1 MRAEKREILGTWEH
15 FWESGVNLG
24 RLATELLPDVAS
36 GRKWKAVSNKCQETS
51 GQTKS
56 DHAIWGVRCKLIA
69 ANANLLIFAKH
80 LYEYQNENTSDL
92 QRRFVLRLDYSV
104 RYVYYYVYSP
114 QRRLLI
120 KGPNPTSRTIILL
133 LSPAKKEMK
142 KETKKPNC
150 VCVCV
155 EVGNW
160 GQTNKK
166 LGETVLK
173 LCISICVWLCVFV
186 SLCVYIYA
194 CVCFL
199 GVANWVCVYACVC
212 MYVCVGMC
220 VFMFSWSGQS
230 SRQKLLGTPVCSKS
244 KLS

>member
-1 MRAEKREILGTWEH
+1 MGGFLGKRRKSRPVSNWTASWRCVRSEVKGRFQQMSKD
-15 FWESGVNLG
+15 FWANKKWSCNLG
-24 RLATELLPDVAS
+24 CQVESYFLAS
-36 GRKWKAVSNKCQETS
+36 
-51 GQTKS
+51 
-56 DHAIWGVRCKLIA
+56 
-69 ANANLLIFAKH
+69 ANLLIFARH

-142 KETKKPNC
+142 KETKNLNC
-150 VCVCV
+150 VCVSV

-186 SLCVYIYA
+186 SLCVYIYV

-199 GVANWVCVYACVC
+199 GVANWVCVCMHVCVC
-212 MYVCVGMC
+212 MCV
-220 VFMFSWSGQS
+220 
-230 SRQKLLGTPVCSKS
+230 
-244 KLS
+244 